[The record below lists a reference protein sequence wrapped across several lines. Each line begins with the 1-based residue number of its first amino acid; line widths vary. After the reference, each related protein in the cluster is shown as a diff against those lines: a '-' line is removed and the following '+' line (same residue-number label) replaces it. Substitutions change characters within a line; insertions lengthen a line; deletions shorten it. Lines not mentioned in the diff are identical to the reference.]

1 MTLTCRGDQEQVHH
15 VAAQMLPAHVSKA
28 VRKETPVRERRCNL
42 KRPAWMHGEKIVTH
56 DDARGRERGVAHKHT
71 RAQEQE
77 AEGQRTVNID
87 EAQGSRD
94 DGEGALELP
103 PPPCNHCIE
112 PPLRVLEKRC
122 TPHSC
127 PKPLQ
132 TVATRLLESTSK
144 VDFRSCSNRDRLP
157 LARAQPRHVV
167 VDWLA
172 ALCTAPADATPAHS
186 WGRGNVGHVLGR
198 SAPGPLQRQGES

>member
-42 KRPAWMHGEKIVTH
+42 KRLAWMHGEKIVTH

-87 EAQGSRD
+87 EAQGSSD

-122 TPHSC
+122 TPHPQTLTPDPLC
-127 PKPLQ
+127 PTL
-132 TVATRLLESTSK
+132 S
-144 VDFRSCSNRDRLP
+144 
-157 LARAQPRHVV
+157 ARFLRGILNMVEK
-167 VDWLA
+167 
-172 ALCTAPADATPAHS
+172 S
-186 WGRGNVGHVLGR
+186 GGRCA
-198 SAPGPLQRQGES
+198 SA

>member
-87 EAQGSRD
+87 EAQGSSD

-122 TPHSC
+122 TPHPQTLTPDPLC
-127 PKPLQ
+127 PTL
-132 TVATRLLESTSK
+132 S
-144 VDFRSCSNRDRLP
+144 
-157 LARAQPRHVV
+157 ARFLRGILNMVEK
-167 VDWLA
+167 
-172 ALCTAPADATPAHS
+172 S
-186 WGRGNVGHVLGR
+186 GGRCA
-198 SAPGPLQRQGES
+198 SA